1 MVELDQKKYFEG
13 LAYIGPEQ
21 SKYTPAEHKNSF
33 GDRSSTR
40 DLSFVPS
47 RFLPAPDLSQKQILG
62 ATRAEWN

>member
-13 LAYIGPEQ
+13 LAYIGSEQ

-47 RFLPAPDLSQKQILG
+47 SFLPAPDLSPEQIL
-62 ATRAEWN
+62 RAAR